1 MFTLCKSRYQAFL
14 LKQRWNYLNQQFAVY
29 QTAGEKMYP
38 ISSNLKL
45 CNFQWQV
52 LLCNNSESPEAYRE

>member
-1 MFTLCKSRYQAFL
+1 MFTLRKSRYQAFL

-45 CNFQWQV
+45 CNFQW
-52 LLCNNSESPEAYRE
+52 